1 MPENPELMLQVIDV
15 SKHYGGVHAL
25 REVRLDVRP
34 GEVHALVGENGAGKT
49 TLINILGGIV
59 PRDGGRVIFQGQEVA
74 FENPAEAQ
82 QAGIAIIHQELATI
96 PALSVM
102 ENVYM
107 GHMES
112 RAGWIDWRTMEAAT
126 RKVTAQVGLDISP
139 RTTVSNLT
147 ISQRQL
153 VEIAKALAADAR
165 LIIMD
170 EPNSSLTDRETERL
184 FDLIARL
191 KQQGVAIIYVS
202 HRIEEVLRIAD
213 RITAFRDGRYVDT
226 VDRAEASVSKIINMM
241 VGRELANVSRQPPT
255 RIGAPLFEVRNL
267 SRKGK
272 PNLQD
277 INFILHEGEILGFAG
292 LVGAGRSETA
302 RAIFGADRIETGE
315 ILLNGQPVRFQ
326 SPKAA
331 VAHGI
336 GMVPEERKR
345 QALFMNMPIRYN
357 IGIASLPARSP
368 GGIVHHAGQRQLA
381 EEFVRKLSIKLSSID
396 APVKSLSGGNQQK
409 TVLAR
414 WLATEPKVL
423 ILDEPTHGV
432 DVGAKADIYQLMRDL
447 AASGIGIILISS
459 ELPEILN
466 MSDRIVVMHEVASRG
481 SWMAAAL
488 PKIR

>member
-1 MPENPELMLQVIDV
+1 MEENPELMLQVIDV

-59 PRDGGRVIFQGQEVA
+59 PRDGGRVIFHGQEVT
-74 FENPAEAQ
+74 FENPAESQ
-82 QAGIAIIHQELATI
+82 RAGIAIIHQELATI

-112 RAGWIDWRTMEAAT
+112 RAGWINWRTMEAAT
-126 RKVTAQVGLDISP
+126 RKVTAQVGLDVSP

-202 HRIEEVLRIAD
+202 HRIEEVLHIAD
-213 RITAFRDGRYVDT
+213 RITAFRDGCYVDT
-226 VDRAEASVSKIINMM
+226 IDRAEASVSKIINMM

-292 LVGAGRSETA
+292 LVGAGTQRDRARHFRRRSHRDRRDPAQWPA
-302 RAIFGADRIETGE
+302 RAF
-315 ILLNGQPVRFQ
+315 
-326 SPKAA
+326 A
-331 VAHGI
+331 VAQRGGCPGHRHGSRRTQTTSTFY
-336 GMVPEERKR
+336 E
-345 QALFMNMPIRYN
+345 
-357 IGIASLPARSP
+357 
-368 GGIVHHAGQRQLA
+368 HAHPL
-381 EEFVRKLSIKLSSID
+381 
-396 APVKSLSGGNQQK
+396 
-409 TVLAR
+409 
-414 WLATEPKVL
+414 
-423 ILDEPTHGV
+423 
-432 DVGAKADIYQLMRDL
+432 
-447 AASGIGIILISS
+447 
-459 ELPEILN
+459 
-466 MSDRIVVMHEVASRG
+466 
-481 SWMAAAL
+481 
-488 PKIR
+488 